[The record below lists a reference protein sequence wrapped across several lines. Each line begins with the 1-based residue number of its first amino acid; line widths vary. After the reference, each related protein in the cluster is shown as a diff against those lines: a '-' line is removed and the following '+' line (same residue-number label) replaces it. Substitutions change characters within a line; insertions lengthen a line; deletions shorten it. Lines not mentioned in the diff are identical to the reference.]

1 MTVSSSITLEVIDLS
16 LDTKEVASS
25 NHGKDEDVVVQ
36 LVTDVVSK
44 CDVFDASKDVSDAPP
59 ILSTSRSLLQSFKR
73 FGVNSSRQVEEEKEK
88 IVKSVAR
95 FLKVNDRYTALTSLL
110 LKSYLYH
117 TLTVESLSAKESE
130 IVERR
135 NKIKR
140 VTTLPKTEKGRP
152 FMPSIDISFS
162 ISHQYP
168 FVGMAY
174 MKDKSAERI
183 PREHEHPL
191 IGLDIVMF
199 TSYRD
204 TQHLY
209 NGVEEFIEVFRDSF
223 SPNEWNEIE
232 SIDCPNKEVET
243 NPRLI
248 EFFLRWSVKEA
259 YTKALGLGMSL
270 DFKSFHTQMYQNF
283 ENQIPVTYLWKSFL
297 KSENP
302 FTFMAKVKYN
312 GKHDEETW
320 QFSFLPLGFRKGN
333 ASGAACICLSPKDR
347 QITKPFPD
355 VDVTYK
361 SLQELISFHTG
372 S

>member
-16 LDTKEVASS
+16 LESQEATSS
-25 NHGKDEDVVVQ
+25 SHGEEDVVVQ
-36 LVTDVVSK
+36 LVTDTVSK
-44 CDVFDASKDVSDAPP
+44 CGVFDASKDVSDVSP
-59 ILSTSRSLLQSFKR
+59 ILSTSRSLLQSFRR
-73 FGVNSSRQVEEEKEK
+73 FGVNSSTQVEEEKEK
-88 IVKSVAR
+88 VVKSISR
-95 FLKVNDRYTALTSLL
+95 FLKVNDRYIALTSLL
-110 LKSYLYH
+110 LKSHLYH
-117 TLTVESLSAKESE
+117 TLTEESSSAKESE
-130 IVERR
+130 RVERR

-152 FMPSIDISFS
+152 YIPSVDISFS

-183 PREHEHPL
+183 PAQGHENLL

-209 NGVEEFIEVFRDSF
+209 SGVDEFIEVFRDSF
-223 SPNEWNEIE
+223 SPKEWNEIE
-232 SIDCPNKEVET
+232 SIHCPNNEVET

-270 DFKSFHTQMYQNF
+270 DFKSFHTQMYQDF
-283 ENQIPVTYLWKSFL
+283 EDPIPVTYLWRSFL
-297 KSENP
+297 KSEKP
-302 FTFMAKVKYN
+302 FTFMAKVEYN
-312 GKHDEETW
+312 DKQDDETW
-320 QFSFLPLGFRKGN
+320 QFSFLPLGFEKRN
-333 ASGAACICLSPKDR
+333 ASGAACICLSRKDR
-347 QITKPFPD
+347 QITRPCPYID
-355 VDVTYK
+355 ITYK

-372 S
+372 

>member
-1 MTVSSSITLEVIDLS
+1 MSVSSSITLEVIDLS
-16 LDTKEVASS
+16 LESKEETSS
-25 NHGKDEDVVVQ
+25 CHGRDEDAVVQ
-36 LVTDVVSK
+36 LVTDVVNK
-44 CDVFDASKDVSDAPP
+44 CGVFDASKDVSDAST
-59 ILSTSRSLLQSFKR
+59 ILSTSRSLIQSFKR
-73 FGVNSSRQVEEEKEK
+73 FGVNSSTQVEEEKEK
-88 IVKSVAR
+88 IVKSISR

-117 TLTVESLSAKESE
+117 SLTEESSSVNESE
-130 IVERR
+130 LSERR
-135 NKIKR
+135 NKIKK

-152 FMPSIDISFS
+152 YMPSIDKGFS

-174 MKDKSAERI
+174 MKDKSTERI
-183 PREHEHPL
+183 PMQGHGNLL

-209 NGVEEFIEVFRDSF
+209 SGVDEFIEVFRDSF

-232 SIDCPNKEVET
+232 SIHCPNNEVET

-270 DFKSFHTQMYQNF
+270 DFKSFHTQMYQDF
-283 ENQIPVTYLWKSFL
+283 EDQIPVTSLWKSFL

-312 GKHDEETW
+312 DKQDEETW
-320 QFSFLPLGFRKGN
+320 QFSFLPLGFKKSN

-347 QITKPFPD
+347 QITRPFPD
-355 VDVTYK
+355 IDVTYK

-372 S
+372 